1 MCAPVCP
8 GTIELNVS
16 WKRLTKDP
24 IDVLIDE
31 VFIVVGPD
39 LREYTTHR
47 YLPHQ
52 PSLSGD
58 MQ

>member
-47 YLPHQ
+47 
-52 PSLSGD
+52 
-58 MQ
+58 